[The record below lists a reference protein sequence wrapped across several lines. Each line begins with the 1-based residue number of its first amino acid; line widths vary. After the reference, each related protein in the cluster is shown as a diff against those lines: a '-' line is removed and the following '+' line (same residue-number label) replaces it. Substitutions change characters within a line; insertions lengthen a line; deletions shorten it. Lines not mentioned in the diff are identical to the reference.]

1 MASFIPLILAMGGN
15 VGVQSSAIIVQSLA
29 NNSLEIDT
37 IAKKLIKE
45 LLVAIV
51 NGLICSLIAFAFCL
65 ITEKDTLLAI
75 TIGISLISVFLYA
88 GLFGTFIPLILNK
101 YKIDPALATGPFI
114 TTTNDVIGL
123 LLYFLIGW
131 AIYF

>member
-1 MASFIPLILAMGGN
+1 MKEIM
-15 VGVQSSAIIVQSLA
+15 VAII
-29 NNSLEIDT
+29 
-37 IAKKLIKE
+37 
-45 LLVAIV
+45 
-51 NGLICSLIAFAFCL
+51 NGLICSCFAMFFCWF
-65 ITEKDTLLAI
+65 TEVDQNLAL
-75 TIGISLISVFLYA
+75 TIGVSMISVFLYA

-101 YKIDPALATGPFI
+101 YNIDPALATGPFI

>member
-1 MASFIPLILAMGGN
+1 MGGN

-29 NNSLEIDT
+29 NNSLEIET

-45 LLVAIV
+45 LLVALV
-51 NGLICSLIAFAFCL
+51 NGVICSLIALVFCL
-65 ITEKDTLLAI
+65 FTENDPLLSL
-75 TIGISLISVFLYA
+75 TIGVALISVFLYA
-88 GLFGTFIPLILNK
+88 GLFGTFIPLILNR

-131 AIYF
+131 ALYFPK

>member
-1 MASFIPLILAMGGN
+1 MGGN

-29 NNSLEIDT
+29 NNSLEIDSV
-37 IAKKLIKE
+37 AKKLIKE
-45 LLVAIV
+45 LMVALV
-51 NGLICSLIAFAFCL
+51 NGVICSLIALVFCFL
-65 ITEKDTLLAI
+65 TDITPLLAL
-75 TIGISLISVFLYA
+75 TIGVALISVFLYA
-88 GLFGTFIPLILNK
+88 GLFGTFIPLVLNR

-131 AIYF
+131 AIYFP

>member
-1 MASFIPLILAMGGN
+1 MGGN

-29 NNSLEIDT
+29 NNSLEIET

-45 LLVAIV
+45 LLVALV
-51 NGLICSLIAFAFCL
+51 NGVICSLIALFFCL
-65 ITEKDTLLAI
+65 FTENDPLLSL
-75 TIGISLISVFLYA
+75 TIGVALISVFLYA
-88 GLFGTFIPLILNK
+88 GLFGTFIPLILNR

-131 AIYF
+131 ALYFPK